1 VYEFCFLFIFEM
13 RGSVERAFNGE
24 QGVNIVNSHFHQDIV
39 RTPVTS
45 ALTSNHNIRYL
56 QEQLIFAVQ
65 RATGVLIG
73 PQSMYAIADIL
84 KRIYLSSGPYFVHL
98 PDQEVSRI
106 NQVFLIQTIH
116 DTTQAVQSYQRY
128 LNDAFTQPIPPD
140 RGDST
145 SVKGSRSMEI
155 SRFL

>member
-1 VYEFCFLFIFEM
+1 MCFISFLKM
-13 RGSVERAFNGE
+13 RGSVERAANGE
-24 QGVNIVNSHFHQDIV
+24 LGINLINAYFHQDIV

-45 ALTSNHNIRYL
+45 GLTSNHNIRYL

-98 PDQEVSRI
+98 PDLEIERL
-106 NQVFLIQTIH
+106 NQLFLVQTIH
-116 DTTQAVQSYQRY
+116 ETTQAEQAYQRY
-128 LNDAFTQPIPPD
+128 LNDAFTQPRTID
-140 RGDST
+140 RPSNVST
-145 SVKGSRSMEI
+145 KGSRQLEVNY
-155 SRFL
+155 FY